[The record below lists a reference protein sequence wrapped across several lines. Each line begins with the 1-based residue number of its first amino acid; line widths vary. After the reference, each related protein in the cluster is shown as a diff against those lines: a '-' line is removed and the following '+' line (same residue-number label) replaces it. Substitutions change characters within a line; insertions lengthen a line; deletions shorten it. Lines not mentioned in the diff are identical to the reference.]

1 MTDAPFHD
9 TGYKALFSL
18 PELVQQ
24 LIEGFVTPDIAQLLD
39 FSTLELVAGSFVT
52 PAMQSREE
60 DVVWRVKMADTT
72 LYLYLLLEFQ
82 STPDAAMP
90 VRMVQYVAAL
100 YDSLIKGSGLTRV
113 GCRRCCRWC
122 CTTGSGGGG
131 WRRMLGR

>member
-100 YDSLIKGSGLTRV
+100 YDSLIKEKRV
-113 GCRRCCRWC
+113 DPRRLPPVLPVVLY
-122 CTTGSGGGG
+122 TGSGGGG

>member
-60 DVVWRVKMADTT
+60 DVVWRGEDGRHDAVPVSAAGVSVHAGRGDAGADG
-72 LYLYLLLEFQ
+72 
-82 STPDAAMP
+82 A
-90 VRMVQYVAAL
+90 VRGGAVR
-100 YDSLIKGSGLTRV
+100 LTHQ
-113 GCRRCCRWC
+113 GEA
-122 CTTGSGGGG
+122 G
-131 WRRMLGR
+131 